1 MPSYPGFLLASLLND
16 IKDSEIVALTEK
28 FGEPVVHEFAA
39 EFRDFECNLVK
50 RTESKGR
57 LHDITCFIRQDDGDF
72 VVIQKPQYAR
82 TGIYRAPSGGATPG
96 EPLEDAAIREMY
108 EETGLTVRLTHFVLD
123 LRLDVICKDR
133 TIPWR
138 SLVFLAKPVGGE
150 INPVDTREIF
160 DATVMSQEQLV
171 GEVAQLMEDSGWGGF
186 KYRAF
191 LTREFFKRFD
201 ELNI

>member
-1 MPSYPGFLLASLLND
+1 MHPIPALFTASPLND
-16 IKDSEIVALTEK
+16 IKDSELAALKEK
-28 FGEPVVHEFAA
+28 YGEPEVHKFTAD
-39 EFRDFECNLVK
+39 FLKFECILVK

-57 LHDITCFIRQDDGDF
+57 LHDITCFIRRDDGNF

-108 EETGLTVRLTHFVLD
+108 EETGLTVRLSHFVLD
-123 LRLDVICKDR
+123 MHLDVVCKDR

-138 SLVFLAKPVGGE
+138 SLVFLAEPVDGEMKP
-150 INPVDTREIF
+150 IDTREIF
-160 DATVMSQEQLV
+160 DITVMPREQLV
-171 GEVAQLMEDSGWGGF
+171 GKVATLMEDSGWGGF

-191 LTREFFKRFD
+191 LTREFFKRID